1 MSKKIKQIVT
11 TQTELKNNAPVN
23 ILQNN
28 EMVTMLGIQAAP
40 GTKFQINNGGSIEM
54 GFYGIYELDL
64 ERIGGLITSI
74 VLTSPSPEAG
84 SENSPII
91 IDMVYE
97 DGGALT

>member
-28 EMVTMLGIQAAP
+28 ERVTMLGIQAAP
-40 GTKFQINNGGSIEM
+40 GTKFQINNGGNIEM

-74 VLTSPSPEAG
+74 VLTSPSPETG